1 MQLKIKHIQT
11 ILFLWMI
18 ATNSF
23 CQTRNSE
30 EPIEPDF
37 LQGIYGKD
45 TLVDH
50 VLDNREK
57 YRFQFML
64 TEIVVTDSTLYLGKT
79 HDFSVPKWY
88 FYPASMVKLPTALLS
103 LEKLNEI
110 GFSTQAILKFNQDFE
125 CGNMRFVDESRRSNL
140 TFEKMIRELII
151 VSNNTYYNSLY
162 HFLTPQRI
170 NKELLQKELSQTK
183 IYKDF
188 SGCEIPLNLHT
199 HSFTVEEQESEK
211 TFKQEESHLELIE
224 FAQNYRY
231 DPTKLMGSKNEYR
244 GDIVDGPFDFNYNLE
259 YPLNDIH
266 STTMRLFFP
275 AFFNENQCWNLR
287 EKDRELLIE
296 AMKSVPS
303 DLGEKKYFDQ
313 RKYPDNLY
321 KYIVHGD
328 GNTQFDDVLTYGKI
342 GISYGFVTESAYVVD
357 PKTGKRFVL
366 TASMY
371 VNSNDTVND
380 GKYEYEEI
388 ARPFLAR
395 FGQLI
400 LER

>member
-64 TEIVVTDSTLYLGKT
+64 TEIVGTDSTLYLGKT
-79 HDFSVPKWY
+79 HDFSVPQWY

-125 CGNMRFVDESRRSNL
+125 CGNMRFIDESRRSNL

-188 SGCEIPLNLHT
+188 SGCEIPLNLRT
-199 HSFTVEEQESEK
+199 HSFTVEEQKSEK

-275 AFFNENQCWNLR
+275 AFFNENQRWNIR